1 MWELINY
8 YLMKIINEYIE
19 ITISLQKKLSNTNKN
34 INEQNP
40 SVNHCDFHQQ
50 NITSLF
56 PSRFTNKNSSSSN
69 IRRITVENEE
79 KKLLIIIIDRITEK
93 ICSSSF
99 SKSISNI

>member
-1 MWELINY
+1 MDSEICNTWNVGINK
-8 YLMKIINEYIE
+8 LLLNENYKWIHWNNNF
-19 ITISLQKKLSNTNKN
+19 ITKKLSNTNKN

-79 KKLLIIIIDRITEK
+79 KKITCYFYK
-93 ICSSSF
+93 
-99 SKSISNI
+99 